1 MANNKGDNDF
11 LWHLIGTY
19 CARGSSLSLIHY
31 GALILIFMF
40 HPLPGFRHSPSF
52 TSIHGHVYFVFFFF
66 FFYITL
72 KPQRSSFVPGASV
85 LVNTK
90 EDLSVIF
97 SESPFVDSSAR
108 LILNSSEN
116 VAVGYTSNTQENEGH
131 KVL

>member
-1 MANNKGDNDF
+1 MELANNKGDNDF

-66 FFYITL
+66 FFLHYFEATKEQLCPWCFSIGEH
-72 KPQRSSFVPGASV
+72 KGGPQRHLF
-85 LVNTK
+85 
-90 EDLSVIF
+90 
-97 SESPFVDSSAR
+97 
-108 LILNSSEN
+108 
-116 VAVGYTSNTQENEGH
+116 
-131 KVL
+131 